1 MYENLLRRIHTYRKI
16 PAAVTNTTK
25 ATTMIPSRAG
35 PLSQT
40 RPPPWTWPPSDWK
53 KNSNVV
59 LTLSWRTSSIVWL
72 SSRPISSRMS
82 SETIFWKA
90 KTYWSQSRPFHR
102 KKGHFHRQK
111 KQVIGFFLSLTLF
124 GIIITETNFFNHVEE
139 KGSRT
144 KPISVKLIPP
154 KNWVD
159 IPIYH
164 FSFHQ
169 HGLTI
174 VLRLA
179 LTLRKTRWF
188 KFFQAYFH

>member
-1 MYENLLRRIHTYRKI
+1 MYENLLRRTHTYRKI
-16 PAAVTNTTK
+16 PAAVMNTRT
-25 ATTMIPSRAG
+25 ATATRPSLAG

-40 RPPPWTWPPSDWK
+40 RPPPCTCPPSDSK
-53 KNSNVV
+53 RNSKVV
-59 LTLSWRTSSIVWL
+59 LTFIWRTSSIVRFN
-72 SSRPISSRMS
+72 SRPISSRTS
-82 SETIFWKA
+82 SETIFWKS
-90 KTYWSQSRPFHR
+90 KNYWSQPRPFCR
-102 KKGHFHRQK
+102 KKAIFIIRKTVYRHFYHGHC
-111 KQVIGFFLSLTLF
+111 L
-124 GIIITETNFFNHVEE
+124 NNHNGNQFSSTALEK
-139 KGSRT
+139 KGSRI